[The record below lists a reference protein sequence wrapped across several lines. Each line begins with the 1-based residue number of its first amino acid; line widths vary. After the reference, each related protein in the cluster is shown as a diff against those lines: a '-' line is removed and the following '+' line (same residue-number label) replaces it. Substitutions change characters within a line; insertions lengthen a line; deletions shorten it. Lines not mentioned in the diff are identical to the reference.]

1 MPLIPALNLALLV
14 LWPVAWTA
22 PLVRAS
28 LLPFLGGEEV
38 SVLSG
43 VAALWESDP
52 VLSALVAL
60 FGVALPYGKT
70 LGLAA
75 LHAGRLPARLLPAL
89 EHLARLSM
97 ADVFLIAVTIVAA
110 KGVGLGSVETAW
122 GLYLFAGCVLAS
134 LAASALTRKGAA

>member
-1 MPLIPALNLALLV
+1 MPLVPALNLALLF

-22 PLVRAS
+22 PLVRTS
-28 LLPFLGGEEV
+28 LLPFLGSDAV

-43 VAALWESDP
+43 VSALWESDP
-52 VLSALVAL
+52 ILSALVAL
-60 FGVALPYGKT
+60 FGVALPYAKT

-75 LHAGRLPARLLPAL
+75 LHAGRLPARHLPVF

-97 ADVFLIAVTIVAA
+97 ADVFLVAVTIVAV

-122 GLYLFAGCVLAS
+122 GLHFFAACVLAS
-134 LAASALTRKGAA
+134 LLASILTRRAPA